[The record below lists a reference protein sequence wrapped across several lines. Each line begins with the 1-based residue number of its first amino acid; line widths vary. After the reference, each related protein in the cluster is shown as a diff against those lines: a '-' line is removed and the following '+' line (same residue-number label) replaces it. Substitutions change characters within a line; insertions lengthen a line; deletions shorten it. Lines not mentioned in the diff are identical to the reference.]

1 MRCSIVVID
10 RTITT
15 LLPPL
20 GSRCVLQ
27 RNSVRLA
34 LPAEKRQPISTAG
47 CHQRIPPPPAPS
59 ARRSPRR
66 SFATSAHLLKKGGKQ
81 ENKRNATDTEAVVDP
96 FDFTELEAGIQR
108 ALDRLKEDLSKLRAG
123 GRFNPDFLEALRVHL
138 VKGSKESVR
147 LGDLAQAVPRGG
159 RTIVVLVGEAE
170 VSSTLF
176 NFSFHHREKLLSW
189 LTKG

>member
-10 RTITT
+10 SAITT
-15 LLPPL
+15 LLPL
-20 GSRCVLQ
+20 RSRCVLQ

-34 LPAEKRQPISTAG
+34 LPAEKRQLISTAG
-47 CHQRIPPPPAPS
+47 CHQRFPLPPAPS
-59 ARRSPRR
+59 ARRPPRQ
-66 SFATSAHLLKKGGKQ
+66 SFATSTHLLKKGGKQ
-81 ENKRNATDTEAVVDP
+81 ENKRNADIAAVDP

-108 ALDRLKEDLSKLRAG
+108 ALDQLKEDLSKLRAG

-138 VKGSKESVR
+138 VKGSKETVR

-170 VSSTLF
+170 
-176 NFSFHHREKLLSW
+176 
-189 LTKG
+189 